1 MTQKKVIFIVGPT
14 GVGKSEIAFKL
25 GQKLDGEIIS
35 ADSMQVYRGMDIGTA
50 KTSASLRK
58 KIPHHLIDIVS
69 PSTAFSAYRFWQ
81 LAQKAIKKIFA
92 KGKIPIVA
100 GGSGLYARALL
111 QGITPQPGPDPVFR
125 REMAKIAVTEGLTVL
140 YQKLQK
146 ENPQVAAKI
155 KPNDKKRIIRAL
167 EILHSSALMSLP
179 PASSGFASADGN
191 TLKKQPS
198 CGGIRN
204 QKGDSLSPRGEGRV
218 RGKLNSELSLH
229 ELGFEPIV
237 IGITK
242 DRAELYA
249 DIEKRVDQMFRRG
262 LVREVKKIM
271 QKRMSATAREAIGYR
286 EIRMLF
292 LQSRS
297 LALSPENLAS
307 AKALIKRNTRRFAK
321 RQLTWFKREE
331 GIQWFTRFA
340 GETLDTFYARIV
352 GESRIGN

>member
-25 GQKLDGEIIS
+25 AQKLDGEIIS

-50 KTSASLRK
+50 KTSARLRK

-69 PSTAFSAYRFWQ
+69 PSTAFSAYRFCQ
-81 LAQKAIKKIFA
+81 LARKVIKKICA

-100 GGSGLYARALL
+100 GGSGLYVRALL

-125 REMAKIAVTEGLTVL
+125 REMVKIAVTEGLTVL
-140 YQKLQK
+140 YQRLQK
-146 ENPQVAAKI
+146 ENPQAAAKI

-167 EILHSSALMSLP
+167 EIAHVIATESQCFRHAGGNLRFPSAEAISVTPL
-179 PASSGFASADGN
+179 AF
-191 TLKKQPS
+191 PS
-198 CGGIRN
+198 PLGRGV
-204 QKGDSLSPRGEGRV
+204 GEGEV
-218 RGKLNSELSLH
+218 SLKY
-229 ELGFEPIV
+229 LGFSPIV
-237 IGITK
+237 IGVTK

-262 LVREVKKIM
+262 LVGEVKKIM

-292 LQSRS
+292 LQSRKS
-297 LALSPENLAS
+297 KTASSARSRALSPEKLAS
-307 AKALIKRNTRRFAK
+307 AKALIKRNTRRYAK
-321 RQLTWFKREE
+321 RQITWFKREQ
-331 GIQWFTRFA
+331 GIQWFERSA
-340 GETLDTFYARIV
+340 NETSNALCIRIL
-352 GESRIGN
+352 ESIKSF